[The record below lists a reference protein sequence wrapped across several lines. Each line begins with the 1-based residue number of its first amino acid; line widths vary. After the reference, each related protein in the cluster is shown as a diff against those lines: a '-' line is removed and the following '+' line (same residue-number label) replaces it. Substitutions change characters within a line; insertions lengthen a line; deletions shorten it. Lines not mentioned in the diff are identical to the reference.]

1 MYTKLFLPGLL
12 AIVATSVAASDAP
25 IRLAS
30 LTVVKQPPPARYQ
43 MRVSTRP
50 DETVID
56 YPTAESNGR
65 VVLAVDNCLRWGEQC
80 GQPAAEEVCRRYAPD
95 RPVATR
101 FTLMPNAGA
110 TVVLSS
116 GDHCWADYCVG
127 LSQVRCVARPSRVT
141 GGVADARISGM
152 AVQSPAVGAAPAVV
166 AAPAAGSAAVIAAP
180 AAAADPNA
188 CKPGFVWREA
198 RAEDL
203 VCVTPESRQRT
214 ASENASAGSRVDP
227 NGAYGPATCISGFVW
242 REAFDGDTVC
252 VTPETR
258 ELVRAEN
265 EAAASRRATN

>member
-1 MYTKLFLPGLL
+1 MYTTKVLPGFL
-12 AIVATSVAASDAP
+12 AFVATSVAMADSP

-56 YPTAESNGR
+56 YPTAESKGR
-65 VVLAVDNCLRWGEQC
+65 VVLAVDNCLHWGEQC
-80 GQPAAEEVCRRYAPD
+80 GQPAADEVCRRYAPD

-110 TVVLSS
+110 TVVMST
-116 GDHCWADYCVG
+116 GDHCWADFCVG
-127 LSQVRCVARPSRVT
+127 LTQVRCGARPVQVM
-141 GGVADARISGM
+141 GGVANARISGT
-152 AVQSPAVGAAPAVV
+152 AVQSSSAVVAPAVV
-166 AAPAAGSAAVIAAP
+166 AAPVVGSAAVIAAP
-180 AAAADPNA
+180 AADPSV

-214 ASENASAGSRVDP
+214 ATENATAASRVDP
-227 NGAYGPATCISGFVW
+227 NGDYGPATCIYGFVW

-265 EAAASRRATN
+265 DAAASRRVGH

>member
-1 MYTKLFLPGLL
+1 MYTKMFLPGLL

-56 YPTAESNGR
+56 YPTAESKGR
-65 VVLAVDNCLRWGEQC
+65 VLLAVDNCLRWGEQC
-80 GQPAAEEVCRRYAPD
+80 GQPAADEVCRRYAPD

-110 TVVLSS
+110 TVVMSS

-127 LSQVRCVARPSRVT
+127 LTQVHCVAKPSRVT
-141 GGVADARISGM
+141 GGIADARISGA
-152 AVQSPAVGAAPAVV
+152 AVQSSSAVAAPAVV

-180 AAAADPNA
+180 ATDPNA
-188 CKPGFVWREA
+188 CKTGFVWREA

-214 ASENASAGSRVDP
+214 ANENAVAASRVDP

-258 ELVRAEN
+258 DLVRAEN
-265 EAAASRRATN
+265 EAGASRRAGN